1 MSQVYF
7 VSPGRVKRD
16 TALGT
21 TVDDNLIH
29 PYIQIAQDR
38 HIWSALGSKLYDKLK
53 SDVAANLVFT
63 GNYKILMEDYIQPAL
78 TQFVFVELA
87 YVIRLRFSNNAV
99 TVADSEVGSSAS
111 MSDIKLVKD
120 QAETIA
126 MFYRERMVDYLCDKS
141 NLFPEYSQNTGSD
154 LSPQTANYFGNLN
167 LEPRM
172 PYSNRYKAYLQ
183 AIGDKSG
190 IL

>member
-29 PYIQIAQDR
+29 PYIQMAQDR
-38 HIWSALGSKLYDKLK
+38 HIWNALGTRLYDKMK
-53 SDVAANLVFT
+53 ADVVAGTVSGDYAT
-63 GNYKILMEDYIQPAL
+63 LMDDYIQPCL

-87 YVIRLRFSNNAV
+87 YVMRLRFSNNAV

-111 MSDIKLVKD
+111 IADIKLVKE
-120 QAETIA
+120 QAENMG

-141 NLFPEYSQNTGSD
+141 NLYPEYSQNTGSD
-154 LSPQTANYFGNLN
+154 LSPQTENYFGNLN
-167 LEPRM
+167 LQRRL

>member
-29 PYIQIAQDR
+29 PYIQMAQDR
-38 HIWSALGSKLYDKLK
+38 HIWNALGTRLYDKMK
-53 SDVAANLVFT
+53 TDVVAGTVSGDYAT
-63 GNYKILMEDYIQPAL
+63 LMDDYIQPCL

-87 YVIRLRFSNNAV
+87 YVMRLR
-99 TVADSEVGSSAS
+99 AS
-111 MSDIKLVKD
+111 IADIKLVKE
-120 QAETIA
+120 QAENMG

-141 NLFPEYSQNTGSD
+141 NLYPEYSQNTGSD
-154 LSPQTANYFGNLN
+154 LTPQTENYFGNLN
-167 LEPRM
+167 LQRRL

>member
-21 TVDDNLIH
+21 TVDENLIH

-53 SDVAANLVFT
+53 TDVTNGTVIAPYTTL
-63 GNYKILMEDYIQPAL
+63 LEDYIQPCL

-87 YVIRLRFSNNAV
+87 YVMRLRFSNNAV

-126 MFYRERMVDYLCDKS
+126 MFYRERLVEYLCDKQ

-154 LSPQTANYFGNLN
+154 LSPNTSNYFGNLN
-167 LEPRM
+167 LQRRV

-183 AIGDKSG
+183 AIGYNKG
-190 IL
+190 VI